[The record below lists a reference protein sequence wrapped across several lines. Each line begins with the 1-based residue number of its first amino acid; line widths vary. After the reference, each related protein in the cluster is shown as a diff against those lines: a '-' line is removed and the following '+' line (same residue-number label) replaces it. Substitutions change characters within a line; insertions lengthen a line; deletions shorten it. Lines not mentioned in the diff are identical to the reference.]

1 MRFDWRKIIWWIF
14 IIFILYSIFTSP
26 QESAEVV
33 RTIFEIIFNGFRALG
48 EFFRGIMN
56 G

>member
-1 MRFDWRKIIWWIF
+1 MNFNWKKILWWIF
-14 IIFILYSIFTSP
+14 VIFILYSIFTSP

-33 RTIFEIIFNGFRALG
+33 RTIIEIIVNGFRALG
-48 EFFRGIMN
+48 EFFRGIVQ